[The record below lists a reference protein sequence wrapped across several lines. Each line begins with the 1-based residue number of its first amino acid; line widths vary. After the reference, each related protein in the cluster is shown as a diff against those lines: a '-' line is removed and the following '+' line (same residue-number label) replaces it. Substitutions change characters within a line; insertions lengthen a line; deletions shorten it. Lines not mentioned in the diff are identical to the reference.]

1 MSKASCTAP
10 ARNHLPDTYSTDP
23 NPAPLCAQ
31 APGSSPP
38 APAPASP
45 GHWRPAALPAPSHL
59 AQVLPFR
66 ACSVILC
73 FYQSHSPALKSLNVF
88 PQNSRM
94 ISSSQNN
101 FSLSKSILISC
112 TRRRHLL
119 TKPSDLPTTRHYVM
133 PCQELPR
140 QFTLMSSRT
149 WWRCPASVYMSVPA
163 RGLLISAQ
171 VQPGT
176 GQSPRKWLL
185 MEWIK
190 WDQPV

>member
-10 ARNHLPDTYSTDP
+10 ARNHLPDTHTTDP
-23 NPAPLCAQ
+23 NPAPPSAQ

-38 APAPASP
+38 APAPASL

-59 AQVLPFR
+59 TQVLSFR

-101 FSLSKSILISC
+101 FFLSKSILISC

-119 TKPSDLPTTRHYVM
+119 TKPSDLPPDTMLCHATSSHDNSPSRLPALDGAVLRLFTRLF
-133 PCQELPR
+133 LPGG
-140 QFTLMSSRT
+140 
-149 WWRCPASVYMSVPA
+149 C
-163 RGLLISAQ
+163 
-171 VQPGT
+171 
-176 GQSPRKWLL
+176 
-185 MEWIK
+185 
-190 WDQPV
+190 